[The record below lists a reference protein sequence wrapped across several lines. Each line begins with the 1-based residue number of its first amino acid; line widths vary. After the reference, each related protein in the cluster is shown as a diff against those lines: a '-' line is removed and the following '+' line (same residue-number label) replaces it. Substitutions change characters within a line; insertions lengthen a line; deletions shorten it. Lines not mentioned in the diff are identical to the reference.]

1 MKKLLGVQRGAYR
14 QHCTARTYVD
24 CSEKAVIEA
33 AKLRSTTAARTQ
45 RAENRAAARE
55 LRNAAPK
62 APRVNL
68 EDINSK
74 IEEIHT
80 EISSNTETL
89 TLKHVDKLIAF
100 HNALMKY
107 KTPPRKDV
115 NALIALHNSLIDYK
129 KVEDLRNLD

>member
-1 MKKLLGVQRGAYR
+1 M
-14 QHCTARTYVD
+14 ARTNVD

-55 LRNAAPK
+55 LRNAAPR

-74 IEEIHT
+74 IEEIHN

-107 KTPPRKDV
+107 KTLPIKDV
-115 NALIALHNSLIDYK
+115 DALIALHTSLIEFK
-129 KVEDLRNLD
+129 KVEDLRDLD